1 MIPMPDNVEFDVW
14 AGRVA
19 EEFAVDGI
27 PWELRWQEFGEQ
39 LQNYPSVPS
48 IPMPGAFKDWREW
61 ARRCMDS
68 FL

>member
-1 MIPMPDNVEFDVW
+1 MIPMPDNVEFDEW
-14 AGRVA
+14 ASRVA
-19 EEFAVDGI
+19 EEFAADGI
-27 PWELRWQEFGEQ
+27 PYALRWQEFGEQ
-39 LQNYPSVPS
+39 LQNYPSVPP